1 MPRLWLFGC
10 VISALVVTMPAR
22 QAVLPDVLDKVAAKW
37 VEDTFKKMTLD
48 DKVGQLVVTSANT
61 TYLSSDTDAFEA
73 LVRKVKDLRLGGVH
87 VFGGA
92 EPAPNVLLGN
102 AYGSVILGQPLE
114 AASLLNRLQN
124 AAALPLLN
132 TGDFEAGLG
141 FRINGATTFPRQMAV
156 GAAGDELLAFDAARI
171 TAIESRA
178 IGVHVN
184 FSPIADVNNNA
195 KNPVINTRA
204 FGEQPDAVGRMT
216 AAYVRG
222 LRAGGMLSTLKH
234 FPGHGDTDVDSH
246 LGLPIINHPRERLEA
261 VELAPFR
268 QGIAAGADAVMVAHI
283 ELPALDN
290 AEFSPATLSRPIV
303 TDLLRNQMKFNG
315 LIYTDSMGMDA
326 VSKRLSPGEA
336 AARAIK
342 AGNDIVLHSPDDA
355 AAVAGIKAAVEK
367 GEIALTQLDES
378 VRRVLRTKARLG
390 LHKSRV
396 VSLDDVPSKVGGRA
410 NAAVAQAI
418 AQRAITLIKDDRG
431 QVPLRVPRDS
441 SVMYL
446 SVLDYTSNWRIG
458 APSRAFLPEL
468 RRKWPAVTAIEL
480 SDRSTTEEIELV
492 RASAARYDAIVVSIF
507 VRASSASG
515 RMDLAAP
522 LVKLLTDLART
533 TASTPKPLIAVF
545 FGNPYVP
552 AGIPTLP
559 AVLLTYDFY
568 DLAEISAVRAL
579 VGDAPIT
586 GKLPIGIPGMFEA
599 GWGMTR

>member
-1 MPRLWLFGC
+1 
-10 VISALVVTMPAR
+10 
-22 QAVLPDVLDKVAAKW
+22 
-37 VEDTFKKMTLD
+37 
-48 DKVGQLVVTSANT
+48 
-61 TYLSSDTDAFEA
+61 
-73 LVRKVKDLRLGGVH
+73 VH

-204 FGEQPDAVGRMT
+204 FGEQPDVVGRMT

-246 LGLPIINHPRERLEA
+246 LGLPIINRSREQLEA

-283 ELPALDN
+283 ELPALDP

-326 VSKRLSPGEA
+326 VSKRLSPGDA
-336 AARAIK
+336 AARAIQ

-367 GEIALTQLDES
+367 GEIALAQLDES

-418 AQRAITLIKDDRG
+418 AQKAITLIKDDRG
-431 QVPLRVPRDS
+431 HVPLRVPRDS
-441 SVMYL
+441 SVLYL

-480 SDRSTTEEIELV
+480 SDRSTTEEIELI

-522 LVKLLTDLART
+522 LVKLLTDLARS

-568 DLAEISAVRAL
+568 DLAEVSAVRAL

-586 GKLPIGIPGMFEA
+586 GKLPIAIPGLFEA